1 MAKDQASDATTG
13 CWIGLAHRYRAALLA
28 HRDGARVVAG
38 TYVSAPNSRAGGG
51 AVVAVFCAA
60 GVPVERAGWAA
71 FVGQCYVLGHT
82 IEEQALQEITARGED
97 WPTREA
103 EAEFEE
109 PLVAAALGSVMAAN
123 PPDRFEYGLELF
135 LGGIRERSA
144 AAGAAVVAAGEAAAS
159 SEVD

>member
-13 CWIGLAHRYRAALLA
+13 WWIGLAHRYRAALLA

-38 TYVSAPNSRAGGG
+38 TFVSAPNSRAAGG
-51 AVVAVFCAA
+51 AVVAVLCAA
-60 GVPVERAGWAA
+60 GVPVEQAGWAA
-71 FVGQCYVLGHT
+71 FVGQYYVLGHT

-103 EAEFEE
+103 ETGFEE
-109 PLVAAALGSVMAAN
+109 PLFAAALGSVMAAN
-123 PPDRFEYGLELF
+123 LLDRFEYGLELF
-135 LGGIRERSA
+135 LGGIREQLA
-144 AAGAAVVAAGEAAAS
+144 AEAAVVAVGEAAAS